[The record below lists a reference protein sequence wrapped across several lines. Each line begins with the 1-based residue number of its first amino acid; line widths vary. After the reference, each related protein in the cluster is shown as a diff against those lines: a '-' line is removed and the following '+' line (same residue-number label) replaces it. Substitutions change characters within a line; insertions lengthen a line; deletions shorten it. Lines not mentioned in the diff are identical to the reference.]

1 MSRVTEKSEIKRLKA
16 LYAELPPKKKALAE
30 GLIVEAARLRVRLDS
45 LWASLQE
52 SGEIS
57 TVQQSPSAP
66 PFDRESPESKI
77 YSSTNKLYQSIIK
90 QLSDMLPAE
99 KVETTSSLDKFRD
112 NA

>member
-1 MSRVTEKSEIKRLKA
+1 MSRVTEKTEIKRLKA

-30 GLIVEAARLRVRLDS
+30 GLIVEAARLRVRLDA
-45 LWASLQE
+45 LWRDLQE
-52 SGEIS
+52 NGEIA

-99 KVETTSSLDKFRD
+99 TVKTESSLNKFRD